1 MSAARLDVEARR
13 SAPIFAALG
22 DETRIE
28 LVARLCTKGPLS
40 IAALTEGTDVT
51 RQAVTKHLH
60 VLEGAGLVRG
70 SRQGRE
76 SVWELAPESLDDAR
90 KFLDLVSR
98 RWDDALAR
106 LKAHVER

>member
-1 MSAARLDVEARR
+1 MRGGAGRAPRAGRRRL
-13 SAPIFAALG
+13 
-22 DETRIE
+22 T
-28 LVARLCTKGPLS
+28 
-40 IAALTEGTDVT
+40 ALTEGTGIT

-76 SVWELAPESLDDAR
+76 TVFELEPERLDDAR
-90 KFLDLVSR
+90 KFLDLVSK
-98 RWDDALAR
+98 RWDDALER

>member
-1 MSAARLDVEARR
+1 MSAARLSVEARR

-22 DETRIE
+22 DETRLK
-28 LVARLCTKGPLS
+28 LVAKLCAKGALS
-40 IAALTEGTDVT
+40 IAALTEGTDIS

-70 SRQGRE
+70 SRKGRE
-76 SVWELAPESLDDAR
+76 SVWELAPEPLDDAR
-90 KFLDLVSR
+90 RFLELVSK
-98 RWDDALAR
+98 RWDDALER